1 MLSISA
7 VAEKSIAVVLVHAL
21 NDLFAHTGFA
31 VLLAE
36 DRPSLYKLS
45 SFCGIIKA
53 HRSFSLSFLVFRRVK
68 ENQNDGGERQPGPAC
83 LLALPMQTLQKW
95 AAKKAGR
102 EKYHARPLGSRI
114 GWRENESRKA
124 RVNRSCGE

>member
-36 DRPSLYKLS
+36 DRHLCSNFLLS
-45 SFCGIIKA
+45 AAFLKPIVHSPYRFW
-53 HRSFSLSFLVFRRVK
+53 FSGEGKKTKTTEGNDSRGRLVYWHCHANSPK
-68 ENQNDGGERQPGPAC
+68 
-83 LLALPMQTLQKW
+83 M